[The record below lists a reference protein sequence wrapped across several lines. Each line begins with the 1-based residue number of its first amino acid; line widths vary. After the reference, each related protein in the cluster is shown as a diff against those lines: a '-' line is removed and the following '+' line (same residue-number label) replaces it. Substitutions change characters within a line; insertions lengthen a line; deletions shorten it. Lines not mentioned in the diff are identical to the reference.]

1 MVSDQAENH
10 LATVT
15 PELLNLPDNSHEK
28 RSDTTE
34 IRLREPGTN

>member
-1 MVSDQAENH
+1 MVSDQAENQ
-10 LATVT
+10 ATVT